1 MNVQLDEVV
10 QDDDDGVYTPVC
22 GTSMLT
28 EDWAE
33 IQLYIWK
40 GSDVCVI
47 MQAQWRA
54 GNEVKSEKLQMQQE
68 PPRHY
73 RDNI

>member
-22 GTSMLT
+22 GVSLLT

-33 IQLYIWK
+33 IRLYLWK
-40 GSDVCVI
+40 GSDGCII
-47 MQAQWRA
+47 M
-54 GNEVKSEKLQMQQE
+54 
-68 PPRHY
+68 
-73 RDNI
+73 

>member
-10 QDDDDGVYTPVC
+10 QDGDDGFYTTVC
-22 GTSMLT
+22 GEFLLT

-33 IQLYIWK
+33 IRLYLWK

-47 MQAQWRA
+47 
-54 GNEVKSEKLQMQQE
+54 V
-68 PPRHY
+68 
-73 RDNI
+73 